1 MPESSDEVE
10 MQERSPENVFSLLGN
25 ETRIGIIR
33 ALWRAGNDAVSFSE
47 LRERADVA
55 DSGQFNYHLGELV
68 GTFVRREGDG
78 YELTYAGRQVVGAIL
93 DGTYTKRASIDPF
106 EIDVSCIA
114 CGSALEASYDD
125 ESFFVNCPDCDR
137 GVAEFQ
143 LPPGALNG
151 RTREELVAMT
161 AHWIRAQS
169 VFMQNGICPTCA
181 GVVARSIETASEL
194 PGHEVRV
201 EYDCERCVWSGHTMV
216 GPHFLTHPAV
226 VSFYHDHG
234 VDLTE
239 QWWEALMQS
248 SNQPATVRSED
259 PWRISVTIS
268 VAGDELELIVDGDL
282 NVVEQRRT

>member
-1 MPESSDEVE
+1 MPESSDDVE

-93 DGTYTKRASIDPF
+93 DGTYTKQASIAPF
-106 EIDVSCIA
+106 GIDISCVT

-125 ESFFVNCPDCDR
+125 EFFTVRCPNCDET
-137 GVAEFQ
+137 VAGFP
-143 LPPGALNG
+143 LPPGALEG
-151 RTREELVAMT
+151 RPHADLMEMA
-161 AHWIRAQS
+161 AHWLRAEF
-169 VFMQNGICPTCA
+169 VLMRNGICSNCA
-181 GVVARSIETASEL
+181 GVVTHSIDTDFDLREQ
-194 PGHEVRV
+194 EVGL
-201 EYDCERCVWSGHTMV
+201 EYSCEQCIYDATSGIV
-216 GPHFLTHPAV
+216 PYLTSHPAV
-226 VSFYHDHG
+226 VSFYDDHDI
-234 VDLTE
+234 DLTE
-239 QWWEALMQS
+239 EWWDALGAS
-248 SNQPATVRSED
+248 GDESTTVLSEN
-259 PWRISVTIS
+259 PWRIRVTIP
-268 VAGDELELIVDGDL
+268 VAGDELELVVDGDL